1 MQRKQR
7 QQQQQQQQALAE
19 AEAEQQQQQQ
29 ALAEASVAQ
38 QQPEIEA
45 SGAQQ
50 QPEIEA
56 PGEQQLIAP
65 SDEHRNSQ
73 SEIEPPVTQQQSQIG
88 AVSPPAPVPELK
100 LQASQSPIVQLI
112 QHQQQEKSSPKPAA
126 GLWFSQSLGPQRD
139 KLKQLKQECA
149 VRHLFVRNT
158 VL

>member
-7 QQQQQQQQALAE
+7 EQQQQQQQALAE

-29 ALAEASVAQ
+29 ALAKASVVQ

-50 QPEIEA
+50 
-56 PGEQQLIAP
+56 GIAP

-73 SEIEPPVTQQQSQIG
+73 SEIEPPVTQQQSQIE
-88 AVSPPAPVPELK
+88 AVCSPATPERPAPVPELK
-100 LQASQSPIVQLI
+100 LRASQSPIVQLI
-112 QHQQQEKSSPKPAA
+112 QHQQQEKSSPKQAA

-158 VL
+158 VLQFA